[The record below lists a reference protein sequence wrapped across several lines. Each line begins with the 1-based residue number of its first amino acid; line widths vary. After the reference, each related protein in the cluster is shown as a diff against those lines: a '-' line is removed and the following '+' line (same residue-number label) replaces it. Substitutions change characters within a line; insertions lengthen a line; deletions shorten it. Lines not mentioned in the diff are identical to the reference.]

1 MLSRGP
7 LNWCKSS
14 GTTSGYSRQF
24 IGWKCEAVEIIRP
37 PVLFLRQNTDSH
49 FASGHIYSIYPGFYS
64 EFVVFIGSYLGNG
77 SYLHGG
83 IMFFKL
89 NWPNRPSSFISSTMS
104 LTSFVAV
111 ILFLCVGASGQNIF
125 NNSNPI
131 TINDLSTAS
140 PYPSTITVSGLT
152 GTIPSTAGSVKVTLT
167 GFTHSFPDDVGI
179 VLVGP
184 TGAALLLQDGAGD
197 EPDMTNVTYSLSD
210 AGTSPLPDLTAW
222 PAGIYKPT
230 TYVTGDSFPAPGPG
244 TTYGSPGPFGGGT
257 ATFSSVFGGTNP
269 NGVWKLFVG
278 DFVSGDSG
286 QISGG
291 WSIEFTSNATPPPT
305 RRPFDFD
312 GDGKTDIGI
321 VRPNNGSTEWWISRS
336 SDSNVF
342 ATVFGLATDIPAPG
356 DFTGDGKT
364 DIAIFRPSN
373 GNWFILRSEDFTFL
387 AFPFGA
393 NGDIPMP
400 ADYDGDGKTDP
411 AVFRPSSNT
420 WFIDRTSDGQT
431 TIAQFG
437 QAGDQPVAA
446 DYDGDGKADIAI
458 YRLNNGAEEWWIQ
471 RSSAGLFATVFGAAG
486 DKAVPGDYTGDGKTD
501 IAVWRPSNGNWLILR
516 SEDFSFLAFP
526 WGAAGDIPAPG
537 DYDGDG
543 KFDAT
548 VFRPSSASWF
558 VNRTGGAGPLIT
570 NFGAVTDKPVAGVFV
585 R

>member
-1 MLSRGP
+1 
-7 LNWCKSS
+7 
-14 GTTSGYSRQF
+14 
-24 IGWKCEAVEIIRP
+24 
-37 PVLFLRQNTDSH
+37 
-49 FASGHIYSIYPGFYS
+49 
-64 EFVVFIGSYLGNG
+64 
-77 SYLHGG
+77 
-83 IMFFKL
+83 MFFKA
-89 NWPNRPSSFISSTMS
+89 NWPKQPSS
-104 LTSFVAV
+104 LTIATTKLVGSIAV
-111 ILFLCVGASGQNIF
+111 TLLILAGASVKSIAQNIF
-125 NNSNPI
+125 SNPNTI
-131 TINDLSTAS
+131 TINDLSTAT
-140 PYPSTITVSGLT
+140 PYPSTITVSGLS
-152 GTIPSTAGSVKVTLT
+152 GTIASTPGSVKVTLN
-167 GFTHSFPDDVGI
+167 GFTHTFPDDVGI

-197 EPDMTNVTYSLSD
+197 DPDMTNITYSLSD
-210 AGTSPLPDLTAW
+210 AGTSQLPDTTAW
-222 PAGIYKPT
+222 ATGIYKPT
-230 TYVTGDSFPAPGPG
+230 TYYAGDSFPAPGPG

-269 NGVWKLFVG
+269 NGVWKLYVA
-278 DFVSGDSG
+278 DFVSGDAG

-291 WSIEFTSNATPPPT
+291 WSIDFTTGSTT
-305 RRPFDFD
+305 TTHRPFDFD

-342 ATVFGLATDIPAPG
+342 ATVFGLATDIPAPA

-364 DIAIFRPSN
+364 DIAVFRPSN

-400 ADYDGDGKTDP
+400 ADYDGDGKADT
-411 AVFRPSSNT
+411 AVFRPSSST
-420 WFIDRTSDGQT
+420 WFIPLSGGGGT

-471 RSSAGLFATVFGAAG
+471 RSSAGLFATVFGVAG
-486 DKAVPGDYTGDGKTD
+486 DKAVQGDYTGDGKAD
-501 IAVWRPSNGNWLILR
+501 IAVWRPSNGNWFILR

-526 WGAAGDIPAPG
+526 WGANGDLPAPG

-548 VFRPSSASWF
+548 VFRQSTATWF
-558 VNRTGGAGPLIT
+558 VNRTGGSGPLIT
-570 NFGAVTDKPVAGVFV
+570 NFGAATDNPVAGVFV